1 VQQLQNYSQDFH
13 PKIQYLTGT
22 KEQVA
27 KASKAYRVYFSK
39 ANENEND
46 DTDYLVDHSIVFYL
60 LDPAG
65 EFVDFFTQRMQVG
78 DMIEKVQQA
87 QVKWD
92 RQIKETAA
100 AAAAEAKAAASNK

>member
-1 VQQLQNYSQDFH
+1 M
-13 PKIQYLTGT
+13 
-22 KEQVA
+22 
-27 KASKAYRVYFSK
+27 YFSK